1 MKHIIFIMCFVAMGF
16 TCVAQNNKGSI
27 DNNEVNRVKKELIN
41 QVLTPMR
48 KTADQLLRDI
58 HNAEALCDK
67 LKDRKL
73 SIVASPQ
80 TGDSQLEGY
89 LEQVSF
95 NDMFEKKY
103 GKWFVKQDVLD
114 MVNDEPE
121 SAIKKAYLLVL
132 DMKESL
138 NKPYDEESNNRFIK
152 EAVNVKDAILPSHKA
167 DFDQLVSQ
175 INDYNYYMFEL
186 ARLFVAADEDNY
198 QKSVIQLVQDED
210 AKYLLDVP
218 YTCITLRTYIDN
230 NGKLTH
236 NKKTELKTACSDA
249 FPDF

>member
-16 TCVAQNNKGSI
+16 TCVAQNNKGGI

-48 KTADQLLRDI
+48 KTADQLLQDI
-58 HNAEALCDK
+58 NSAHALCDK

-73 SIVASPQ
+73 SIATSPQ
-80 TGDSQLEGY
+80 TGENHLEDY

-95 NDMFEKKY
+95 NDMFKMED
-103 GKWFVKQDVLD
+103 GKWYVKQDVLD

-138 NKPYDEESNNRFIK
+138 NEPYNEESNNRFIK
-152 EAVNVKDAILPSHKA
+152 EAANVKGAILPSHKA
-167 DFDQLVSQ
+167 DFDKLVSQ

-198 QKSVIQLVQDED
+198 KKSVIQLVKDED

-218 YTCITLRTYIDN
+218 YTCITLSTYIDN
-230 NGKLTH
+230 KGKLTP
-236 NKKTELKTACSDA
+236 NKKAELKTACSDA